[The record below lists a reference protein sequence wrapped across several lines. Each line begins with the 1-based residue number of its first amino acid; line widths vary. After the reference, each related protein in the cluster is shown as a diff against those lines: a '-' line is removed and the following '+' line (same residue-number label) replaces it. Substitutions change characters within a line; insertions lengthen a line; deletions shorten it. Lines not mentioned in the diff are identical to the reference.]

1 MVSVVAGTGWL
12 YILRDLHF
20 PASGPLLDGALPLQ
34 QLAGGA
40 SQPLSRMLVAWLPA
54 GLALGVTLATLTR
67 IPRPSR
73 AALVVATA
81 AAMLL
86 VANAVSDAITQN
98 NAVREHISSSLNRS
112 GIWLAVGLLALG
124 TLIAPPWWARRSG
137 AAAGASRR

>member
-1 MVSVVAGTGWL
+1 MGVVAGTGWL
-12 YILRDLHF
+12 YMLRDLHF
-20 PASGPLLDGALPLQ
+20 PASGPMLDGALPLQ

-54 GLALGVTLATLTR
+54 GLALGVTLVGLTR
-67 IPRPSR
+67 IPRMVR
-73 AALVVATA
+73 VALVIPSSALL
-81 AAMLL
+81 LL

-98 NAVREHISSSLNRS
+98 NAVNQHISSSFTRS

-137 AAAGASRR
+137 AAAGASRQ